1 MMCMNNFRLMGG
13 PDAAKRL
20 GVTRATVNRW
30 AEAGRIP
37 ALGRVGERGIWVFDH
52 DAIERVAMEEK

>member
-1 MMCMNNFRLMGG
+1 MTEETVIVV

-30 AEAGRIP
+30 ADAGRIP
-37 ALGRVGERGIWVFDH
+37 ALGRVGQRRIWVFDRE
-52 DAIERVAMEEK
+52 AIERMAAEGK